1 MDTQIPTIGLNQAQ
15 TDSLDLG
22 NQAQNSSSGAE
33 LALFPV
39 DPISHTNPPTRESF
53 FSELQDVSKKVHHKE
68 SSNISLQYKELG

>member
-33 LALFPV
+33 LALFPA
-39 DPISHTNPPTRESF
+39 NPTTPHPRIQ
-53 FSELQDVSKKVHHKE
+53 LVVSAEATYPKAHW
-68 SSNISLQYKELG
+68 